1 MQQLSQTYRKLSKRL
16 VFAEI
21 SSQVHFFES
30 EHAIQTP
37 LQIPKNGFTGRP
49 GAIGLNAQVLMEPHE
64 TKKRVKGAACDKKPR
79 SDCWLEMWHAYVL
92 KMVKNQV
99 QSQAIYQD
107 LSGFLCQVFYVMFQL
122 FLAEA

>member
-1 MQQLSQTYRKLSKRL
+1 MSSICDIGQPCVLPACLVSASQALLDDIKVSNNMQQLSQTYRKLSKRL

-79 SDCWLEMWHAYVL
+79 SDCWLEM
-92 KMVKNQV
+92 
-99 QSQAIYQD
+99 
-107 LSGFLCQVFYVMFQL
+107 
-122 FLAEA
+122 